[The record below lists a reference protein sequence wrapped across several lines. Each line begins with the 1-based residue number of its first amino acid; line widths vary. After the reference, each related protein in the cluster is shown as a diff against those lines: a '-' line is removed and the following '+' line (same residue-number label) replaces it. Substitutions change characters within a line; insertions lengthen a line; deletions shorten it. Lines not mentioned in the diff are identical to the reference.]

1 MENVTLVLDGDCGL
15 CNRLALFLG
24 PRLEKES
31 EIRFLT
37 NQSNEGREIISKL
50 STKKQ
55 NIDTVYLIKN
65 EKSYIR
71 SAAAIRC
78 LLLMKWHYKIFYPFC
93 WIVPLPFRDIVYMI
107 ISKNRHKIFTKPDIC
122 MIPSLNN
129 DLN

>member
-15 CNRLALFLG
+15 CNRLALFLV

-37 NQSNEGREIISKL
+37 NQSNEGREIIS
-50 STKKQ
+50 
-55 NIDTVYLIKN
+55 N

-107 ISKNRHKIFTKPDIC
+107 ISRNRHKIFTKPDVC
-122 MIPSLNN
+122 TIPSLNN